1 MISNIKYNK
10 GGYSMNLNDTRLIFV
25 VSPYDG
31 DEKQIETVE
40 NVIRELIKDD
50 KKNRKYDIVYVSSLN
65 TFNWMSDIVDKD
77 DLINYNLKSSVYQ
90 LILTNA
96 VKSTNL

>member
-77 DLINYNLKSSVYQ
+77 DLINYNLKYF
-90 LILTNA
+90 
-96 VKSTNL
+96 